1 MTKNISCDAHD
12 YFEIVCMRRSQIKV
26 TAKDNKKYYGLATD
40 IKLVNKQEYL
50 LISDGMNT
58 QQILLSDVKQLEA
71 IRNSIAQHNFSITW

>member
-40 IKLVNKQEYL
+40 IKLVNKQEHL
-50 LISDGMNT
+50 LISDGINT
-58 QQILLSDVKQLEA
+58 QQIRLSDVKQLEA
-71 IRNSIAQHNFSITW
+71 IGNSVAQHNFSITW

>member
-12 YFEIVCMRRSQIKV
+12 YFEIVCMRRSQVKV

-58 QQILLSDVKQLEA
+58 QQILLSYVKQLEA
-71 IRNSIAQHNFSITW
+71 IGNSIAQHNFSITW

>member
-26 TAKDNKKYYGLATD
+26 TAKDNKKYYGMATD
-40 IKLVNKQEYL
+40 IKLINKQEYL

-71 IRNSIAQHNFSITW
+71 IGNSITQHNFSMIW